1 MPHSP
6 SACLP
11 QPAHLGPCEELESSV
26 ALLPSLRAGSLHLRP
41 DSGSLRESFAF
52 CVSVCIYVSLFVFV
66 NFLGRRTHSFPP
78 GSRKVSQPFLWRGG
92 ATAWTV
98 AYHALLSM
106 RFSRQEYWTG
116 LPFPSPGDLP
126 DPGIE
131 PRSPTL

>member
-6 SACLP
+6 RACLP
-11 QPAHLGPCEELESSV
+11 QPACLGPCEELESSV
-26 ALLPSLRAGSLHLRP
+26 ALLPSFRAGSLHLRP

-92 ATAWTV
+92 SPAPTGKTRAEDP
-98 AYHALLSM
+98 ARKRLSH
-106 RFSRQEYWTG
+106 QESPSQRINPPKFRSSLAPMG
-116 LPFPSPGDLP
+116 L
-126 DPGIE
+126 
-131 PRSPTL
+131 